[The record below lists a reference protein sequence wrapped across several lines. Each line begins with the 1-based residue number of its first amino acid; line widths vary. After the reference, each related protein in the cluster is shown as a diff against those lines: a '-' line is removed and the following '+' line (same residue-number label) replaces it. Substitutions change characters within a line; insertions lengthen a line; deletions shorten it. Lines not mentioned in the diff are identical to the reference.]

1 MTKDPAGQ
9 FRIVLVV
16 WALIAVS
23 LGALAPKVET
33 ALAGAGWEAS
43 GSQSV
48 QARKAVQAEFGGM
61 SSAALQVVVHSASGP
76 VTSGGQAI
84 TAAVSLL
91 KADKRV
97 SQVVLPQPGVSISR
111 DGQTAVVQ
119 AGAGSANTNEMVRAA
134 DDLKGPLR
142 ALGGKGI
149 SSTRPTPTSRLKG
162 GQGPGVRLFARKIA
176 ALVHDPVLAEK
187 LTPKHPYGAKR
198 PPAAD
203 GYYEAFNRPDVHLV
217 DLRETPITSYT
228 DKGIRTTAGEHEV
241 DVIILATRFDAI
253 TGAFTRIDIRGID
266 GSASPTTGRRRR
278 GLVSASWSTAF
289 PTCSWSRVRRA
300 FSPTCHR
307 ARRPRRIGL
316 PTRSTTCGARASS
329 ACSPHWTRS
338 LSGQRTSTR

>member
-1 MTKDPAGQ
+1 MPIVGRRHAAASSMTKDPAGQ

-48 QARKAVQAEFGGM
+48 QACKAVQAEFGRM
-61 SSAALQVVVHSASGP
+61 SSAALQAVVHSASGP

-97 SQVVLPQPGVSISR
+97 SQPGVSISR

-119 AGAGSANTNEMVRAA
+119 AGAGSANINEMVRAA

-149 SSTRPTPTSRLKG
+149 SSTRPTPTSRL
-162 GQGPGVRLFARKIA
+162 
-176 ALVHDPVLAEK
+176 
-187 LTPKHPYGAKR
+187 
-198 PPAAD
+198 
-203 GYYEAFNRPDVHLV
+203 
-217 DLRETPITSYT
+217 
-228 DKGIRTTAGEHEV
+228 
-241 DVIILATRFDAI
+241 
-253 TGAFTRIDIRGID
+253 
-266 GSASPTTGRRRR
+266 RRRPMT
-278 GLVSASWSTAF
+278 W
-289 PTCSWSRVRRA
+289 RA
-300 FSPTCHR
+300 TSSP
-307 ARRPRRIGL
+307 ARLPRWCT
-316 PTRSTTCGARASS
+316 TR
-329 ACSPHWTRS
+329 CSPRS
-338 LSGQRTSTR
+338 